1 MNSNFKK
8 FSILWFGQLVSSIG
22 QGLTAFA
29 LGVVAYELSAKA
41 MDTSL
46 VMLLGFL
53 PTVLLSVPAGV
64 LADRHDRRLL
74 MILGDG
80 LSALGPLFILLMMIN
95 GKLEITHILIGVLI
109 SSIFSALMLPA
120 FQATVSDILDKEEY
134 TKASGLVQ
142 LASSAKFLIAPI
154 LAGFLLKKYSLE
166 TVLIVD
172 ISTLILTVAT
182 TIYVK
187 SGLQTKTDKRD
198 SEAWEDMK
206 EGWGIL
212 RYNKG
217 LFALVMLS
225 TLLTFSMGFIQSL
238 ASPYFLSFTTSD
250 VLGSTMTISALGM
263 LVTSIY
269 IGGVGIKK
277 NIFKILVISLI
288 LAGVFMIAFGSVNNI
303 YVITISGFLF
313 FTCLPLI
320 NTTLDYLVRTNTKKE
335 DQGRV
340 WAFIGL
346 ISQLGFIVAYPLT
359 GFLADNFFTP
369 ALSEGGILANNIGKL
384 VGTGAG
390 RGIGFEIMLAGLIL
404 IISALILAKNKEVKS
419 LETKQLI
426 GETYEFEDRFE

>member
-1 MNSNFKK
+1 
-8 FSILWFGQLVSSIG
+8 
-22 QGLTAFA
+22 
-29 LGVVAYELSAKA
+29 

-269 IGGVGIKK
+269 IGGVG
-277 NIFKILVISLI
+277 
-288 LAGVFMIAFGSVNNI
+288 
-303 YVITISGFLF
+303 
-313 FTCLPLI
+313 
-320 NTTLDYLVRTNTKKE
+320 KKE
-335 DQGRV
+335 Y
-340 WAFIGL
+340 I
-346 ISQLGFIVAYPLT
+346 
-359 GFLADNFFTP
+359 
-369 ALSEGGILANNIGKL
+369 
-384 VGTGAG
+384 
-390 RGIGFEIMLAGLIL
+390 
-404 IISALILAKNKEVKS
+404 
-419 LETKQLI
+419 
-426 GETYEFEDRFE
+426 